1 MPKIQQYTSDLGI
14 IIHTATIHTE
24 ETGETIFC
32 LYIQHMYICIFIVHI
47 RYICCKHLYCSS
59 LLVGQR
65 LNLYASII
73 ITSAIMLHS
82 MYRYSIAFQ
91 YAYINQVALVST
103 HHECIS
109 SRRSILRKYQNLL
122 ISTYLNL
129 KRGCQQNYLK
139 QS

>member
-59 LLVGQR
+59 LLVRQR
-65 LNLYASII
+65 LNLYVSII
-73 ITSAIMLHS
+73 ITSAICFIQCTDTALRFNMHIFTRQLLC
-82 MYRYSIAFQ
+82 Q
-91 YAYINQVALVST
+91 LIN
-103 HHECIS
+103 ECIS

-129 KRGCQQNYLK
+129 QRGCQQNYLK